1 MKNLYLH
8 LVLLCALPMS
18 LIAEDRSPQQGT
30 IVRMRL
36 TECIEAQHPLMDALS
51 GGATRPPSADLCP
64 EYVLVSDKVVFVI
77 VGKTSRQLVPL
88 AETTRFHFQNSEV
101 LIRVDDSRR
110 ESKFHVKE
118 MVLRPDWDRYEQ
130 AADTASSA
138 SSHRDLESAGM
149 RETRD
154 TRR

>member
-1 MKNLYLH
+1 MKSRYLL
-8 LVLLCALPMS
+8 LVVLCALPLS
-18 LIAEDRSPQQGT
+18 LNAEDRSPQQGT

-51 GGATRPPSADLCP
+51 GGTTRPPSADLCP

-77 VGKTSRQLVPL
+77 VAKTSRQLVPL
-88 AETTRFHFQNSEV
+88 AETTRFRLQNSEV
-101 LIRVDDSRR
+101 LIRVDDAHR

-130 AADTASSA
+130 VADTAPSA
-138 SSHRDLESAGM
+138 GSRRDLESAAV